1 MVKSLTLP
9 TINKNNETLRVTL
22 YTIDNIQEQQDGNTI
37 LSSSGI
43 QFLIPIPYL
52 EMFEKVKRFKE
63 DENNK

>member
-9 TINKNNETLRVTL
+9 TIKNKQTLRVTL
-22 YTIDNIQEQQDGNTI
+22 YTIDNIEEQQDGNTI
-37 LSSSGI
+37 LSSGGS
-43 QFLIPIPYL
+43 QFLIPISYL

>member
-22 YTIDNIQEQQDGNTI
+22 YTIDNIQEQHNGRDT
-37 LSSSGI
+37 LLTSSGV

-63 DENNK
+63 DE